1 MSNLWGAL
9 ITLGVTYNAIVA
21 TLNLL
26 SEKNRENYAKAIVHY
41 VSEADMRRRKK
52 NHEQQKERE

>member
-26 SEKNRENYAKAIVHY
+26 SEKKREKSAKAIVHY

-52 NHEQQKERE
+52 GEIR